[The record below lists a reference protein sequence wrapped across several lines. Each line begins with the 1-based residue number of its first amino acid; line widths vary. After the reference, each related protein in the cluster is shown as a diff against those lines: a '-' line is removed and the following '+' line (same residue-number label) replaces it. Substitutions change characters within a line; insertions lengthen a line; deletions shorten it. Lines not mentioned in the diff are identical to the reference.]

1 MKKGIL
7 KKISIV
13 LLLLFLFIS
22 LSSLYTY
29 FSWRKSFYEKKH
41 IICTEDIANQ
51 EFYIDSKIKDFVLSN
66 SENEFVELTREEVL
80 YLLSQNVQT
89 AGGVEIQNICIDGD
103 NALWKIYFN
112 TRLEIFNIPW
122 MRLDVVKENR
132 ETAELYVKDI
142 YIGDMLIPE
151 SFVKSVIVEINRGI
165 SDAVLLVNEN
175 AFLGRTIKNIEL
187 MADRVIIKGNIER

>member
-29 FSWRKSFYEKKH
+29 FSWRKSFYEKNY
-41 IICTEDIANQ
+41 IICTEDLANQ
-51 EFYIDSKIKDFVLSN
+51 EFYIDSKIKKFVLSN

-89 AGGVEIQNICIDGD
+89 AGGLEVQNICID
-103 NALWKIYFN
+103 AEKSLWKIYFN
-112 TRLEIFNIPW
+112 TRLDVFNIPW
-122 MRLDVVKENR
+122 VRLDVVKENR